1 MEIGAWIAEP
11 VVKLARFLEI
21 FLVTFTSLGRGRKEG
36 IPQIVGFD
44 VNDVRGQSILQA
56 TIVALS

>member
-1 MEIGAWIAEP
+1 
-11 VVKLARFLEI
+11 VKLARFLEI

-56 TIVALS
+56 TIIALS